1 MPSMGR
7 TFKYYPSTAFLPSI
21 ANYSLLITN
30 CLPVRQYLF
39 LALAIIFEV
48 AWAVLLKYTDGFT
61 RLWPTVA
68 TLATYLAALYFLNL
82 TVQTMPVGIAYAVWA
97 GTGMVLIAL
106 FGVVVLKQHLDIPA
120 IIGLALIV
128 AGVLVLNLGS
138 KSVTH

>member
-1 MPSMGR
+1 M
-7 TFKYYPSTAFLPSI
+7 KQYIFL
-21 ANYSLLITN
+21 L
-30 CLPVRQYLF
+30 
-39 LALAIIFEV
+39 LAIIFEV

-61 RLWPTVA
+61 RLWPSVA

-120 IIGLALIV
+120 IVGLALIV

>member
-1 MPSMGR
+1 M
-7 TFKYYPSTAFLPSI
+7 K
-21 ANYSLLITN
+21 
-30 CLPVRQYLF
+30 QYLF
-39 LALAIIFEV
+39 LLLAIIFEV

-68 TLATYLAALYFLNL
+68 TLITYLAALYFLNL

-97 GTGMVLIAL
+97 GAGMVLIAL
-106 FGVVVLKQHLDIPA
+106 FGVVVLKQHLDLPA
-120 IIGLALIV
+120 IIGLVLIV

>member
-1 MPSMGR
+1 M
-7 TFKYYPSTAFLPSI
+7 
-21 ANYSLLITN
+21 
-30 CLPVRQYLF
+30 
-39 LALAIIFEV
+39 ALAIIFEV
-48 AWAVLLKYTDGFT
+48 AWTVLLKYTDGFT

-82 TVQTMPVGIAYAVWA
+82 TVQTMSVGIAYAVWA

-128 AGVLVLNLGS
+128 AGVLVINLGS

>member
-1 MPSMGR
+1 M
-7 TFKYYPSTAFLPSI
+7 KQYIFL
-21 ANYSLLITN
+21 
-30 CLPVRQYLF
+30 R
-39 LALAIIFEV
+39 LAIIFEV

-61 RLWPTVA
+61 RLWPSVA

-120 IIGLALIV
+120 IVGLALIV

>member
-1 MPSMGR
+1 M
-7 TFKYYPSTAFLPSI
+7 KQYIFL
-21 ANYSLLITN
+21 L
-30 CLPVRQYLF
+30 
-39 LALAIIFEV
+39 LAIIFEV

-61 RLWPTVA
+61 RLWPSVA
-68 TLATYLAALYFLNL
+68 TLATYLAALCFLNL

-138 KSVTH
+138 KSITH

>member
-1 MPSMGR
+1 M
-7 TFKYYPSTAFLPSI
+7 KQYIFL
-21 ANYSLLITN
+21 L
-30 CLPVRQYLF
+30 
-39 LALAIIFEV
+39 LAIIFEV
-48 AWAVLLKYTDGFT
+48 AWALLLKYTDGFT

-106 FGVVVLKQHLDIPA
+106 LGVVVLKQHLDIPA

>member
-1 MPSMGR
+1 M
-7 TFKYYPSTAFLPSI
+7 KQYIFL
-21 ANYSLLITN
+21 L
-30 CLPVRQYLF
+30 
-39 LALAIIFEV
+39 LAIIFEV

-61 RLWPTVA
+61 RLWPSVA

-106 FGVVVLKQHLDIPA
+106 FGAVVLKQHLDIPA

-138 KSVTH
+138 KSITH

>member
-1 MPSMGR
+1 M
-7 TFKYYPSTAFLPSI
+7 
-21 ANYSLLITN
+21 
-30 CLPVRQYLF
+30 RQYLF